1 MRDVDEDLELWT
13 VAQAVAFLGVS
24 EEDVVNV
31 LPPVMK
37 LPAANGGEGRTRPIL
52 RYPARAI
59 RRIRERLMEQAVT
72 G

>member
-1 MRDVDEDLELWT
+1 MNDDDLELWT
-13 VAQAVAFLGVS
+13 IKDVLAFLGVS
-24 EEDVVNV
+24 KEDAANV
-31 LPPVMK
+31 LPPAMK
-37 LPAANGGEGRTRPIL
+37 LPPANGGEGRTRPIL